1 MMLVF
6 MSVKVLVIVT
16 AASRGIREYLIV
28 ILGMLSLS
36 YLIHLDIIYLLY
48 AIFLFLKGAVEI
60 KVVNIM
66 LQSHRESLAGGH
78 ASKINS
84 LR

>member
-1 MMLVF
+1 MLF
-6 MSVKVLVIVT
+6 IVT

-28 ILGMLSLS
+28 VLGMLSLS

-66 LQSHRESLAGGH
+66 LQSHRESLRGPH
-78 ASKINS
+78 ASKIID
-84 LR
+84 LG